1 MFELSPTEI
10 IGYVASL
17 LVVVSL
23 AMTSVVRLRTI
34 SLVGSVAFVV
44 YGVLISSVPILI
56 TNAAIAVLNVWFLR
70 AELGNRRDLGAS
82 VIDVRSPFLVDFV
95 SFHLP
100 DIHRFQPNFVL
111 PSGDEFCLLLTREG
125 LPAGAVIG
133 RREGT
138 QLDVD
143 LDYVMSAYR
152 DSRLGHWIYGPGS
165 KVFRAQGIERL
176 VSRPGNDLHR
186 TYLERVGFVREGDQY
201 VRHLGA

>member
-70 AELGNRRDLGAS
+70 AELGTGAIS
-82 VIDVRSPFLVDFV
+82 EPR
-95 SFHLP
+95 
-100 DIHRFQPNFVL
+100 
-111 PSGDEFCLLLTREG
+111 
-125 LPAGAVIG
+125 
-133 RREGT
+133 
-138 QLDVD
+138 
-143 LDYVMSAYR
+143 
-152 DSRLGHWIYGPGS
+152 
-165 KVFRAQGIERL
+165 
-176 VSRPGNDLHR
+176 
-186 TYLERVGFVREGDQY
+186 
-201 VRHLGA
+201 